1 VVAGVAGAGVAYG
14 CAYFLM
20 ASPEMALLHPE
31 QVEISG
37 NRNVSRAGILDI
49 LRSDRGHSLVRV
61 PLSQRRRQLESIPW
75 VEEATVRRALPH
87 TLQVEIVER
96 TPVAFFRDGDDLALV
111 DLHGVI
117 LDRPV
122 QGRFHFPVVTGMTSG
137 MPIEDREKRMQLF
150 SGFMHELETAR
161 AGAVEEVSEVDL
173 ADLHDLRATLDG
185 LQTGSTP
192 SASAASGSS
201 EAWGDT
207 NDPILVH
214 FGEADFESKYQTL
227 IDKLRQWRAT
237 AGRIQSVDLRF
248 DGQAVVNSDTPVIAR
263 MQPGPATQKHV
274 LKHAR

>member
-1 VVAGVAGAGVAYG
+1 
-14 CAYFLM
+14 M
-20 ASPEMALLHPE
+20 TSPEMALIHPE
-31 QVEISG
+31 QVEIAG
-37 NRNVSRAGILDI
+37 NRNVSRASILDI
-49 LRSDRGHSLVRV
+49 FRSDRGRSILRV
-61 PLSQRRRQLESIPW
+61 PLSDRRRQIESIPW

-96 TPVAFFRDGDDLALV
+96 TPIAFFRDGDELALV

-117 LDRPV
+117 LDRPL

-173 ADLHDLRATLDG
+173 SDLHDLRATLDG
-185 LQTGSTP
+185 LQTGSAATAAE
-192 SASAASGSS
+192 ASTSS

-207 NDPILVH
+207 NDPVLVH
-214 FGEADFESKYQTL
+214 FGDSDFESKYQTL

-237 AGRIQSVDLRF
+237 AGRVESVDLRF
-248 DGQAVVNSDTPVIAR
+248 DGQAVVNSDTPAIAR
-263 MQPGPATQKHV
+263 MQPDPATQKHAP
-274 LKHAR
+274 KHAR